1 MRTLINCGW
10 IVSMDERVGTLQD
23 GQILVEDDRIAAVA
37 RALNA
42 HADSTVDAR
51 QMIAMPGLV
60 NAHLHTFQSALRGR
74 GSEWTAP
81 QYFRHQAGDMS
92 TRYTPED
99 NYLGNLMGALN
110 QIDHGV
116 TTVLDF
122 CHNLKSREQA
132 ERSLD
137 GLEESGI
144 RAVFA
149 MARGM
154 DAPQRPDTPVAAGR
168 RPLQEEAMAL
178 RKGRLAS
185 SDRLVTLALAMSG
198 PHWATYEMCVE
209 HARLAKEL
217 GVLLCPHATKKSADA
232 RVPDGYDRLAAEGL
246 LGSDHNLVHCQLLT
260 DAELKRILDTGAS
273 ITSTCMNELH
283 DYPEFPASGRVH
295 RLGYM
300 PSIGV
305 DVEVQV
311 PADMWRETQTAL
323 RAARQEEMMELA
335 KLGKKVER
343 MPVLA
348 RDALAWAT
356 VGGARALMLD
366 REIGS
371 LTPGKKAD
379 LILLRAADLNL
390 CPVHDPVY
398 TIEQAHAGNV
408 DTVMIDGVVRKQDGQ
423 MRLDSAW
430 LLRKQEALASSAQRL
445 LADAGLALAAPGG

>member
-1 MRTLINCGW
+1 
-10 IVSMDERVGTLQD
+10 
-23 GQILVEDDRIAAVA
+23 
-37 RALNA
+37 
-42 HADSTVDAR
+42 
-51 QMIAMPGLV
+51 V
-60 NAHLHTFQSALRGR
+60 NAHLHTFQSALRGL
-74 GSEWTAP
+74 GSDWTAP
-81 QYFRHQAGDMS
+81 EYFRHQAGDIS

-132 ERSLD
+132 ERSID

-154 DAPQRPDTPVAAGR
+154 DKPMTPNAPQAAGR
-168 RPLQEEAMAL
+168 RPLGEEASAL

-209 HARLAKEL
+209 HAKLARDL
-217 GVLLCPHATKKSADA
+217 DVLLCSHATKKSADA
-232 RVPDGYDRLAAEGL
+232 RVPDGYDRLAADGL
-246 LGSDHNLVHCQLLT
+246 LGPDHNLVHCQLLS
-260 DAELKRILDTGAS
+260 DDELKRILDTGAS

-283 DYPEFPASGRVH
+283 DYPEFPAAGRVH
-295 RLGYM
+295 ALGFL

-323 RAARQEEMMELA
+323 RAARQEAMMNLA
-335 KLGKKVER
+335 REGKKAER
-343 MPVLA
+343 TPVRA

-356 VGGARALMLD
+356 VGGARALML
-366 REIGS
+366 EKQIGS

-379 LILLRAADLNL
+379 LILLRAHDLNL
-390 CPVHDPVY
+390 YPVHDPVFA
-398 TIEQAHAGNV
+398 IEQAHAGNV
-408 DTVMIDGVVRKQDGQ
+408 DTVMIDGRVLKRAG
-423 MRLDSAW
+423 RLLFDQG
-430 LLRKQEALASSAQRL
+430 LRRKQEALAESAARL
-445 LADAGLALAAPGG
+445 LREAGYAR

>member
-1 MRTLINCGW
+1 MKTLIRCGW
-10 IVSMDERVGTLQD
+10 IVTMDEKLGSLREAE
-23 GQILVEDDRIAAVA
+23 ILVEDDRIAAVGKNLGA
-37 RALNA
+37 KSDAEI
-42 HADSTVDAR
+42 DAR
-51 QMIAMPGLV
+51 GMIALPGLV
-60 NAHLHTFQSALRGR
+60 NAHLHTFQSALRGL
-74 GSEWTAP
+74 GSDWTAP
-81 QYFRHQAGDMS
+81 EYFRHQAGDIS

-122 CHNLKSREQA
+122 CHNVKSREQA
-132 ERSLD
+132 ERSID

-154 DAPQRPDTPVAAGR
+154 DKPMTPNAPQAAGR
-168 RPLQEEAMAL
+168 RPLGEEASAL
-178 RKGRLAS
+178 RKGRLAG

-217 GVLLCPHATKKSADA
+217 GILLCSHATKKSADA
-232 RVPDGYDRLAAEGL
+232 RVPDGYDRLAADGL
-246 LGSDHNLVHCQLLT
+246 LGPDHNLVHCQLLT
-260 DAELKRILDTGAS
+260 DDELKRILDTGAS

-283 DYPEFPASGRVH
+283 DYPEFPAAGRVH
-295 RLGYM
+295 ALGFL

-323 RAARQEEMMELA
+323 RAARQEAMMKLA
-335 KLGKKVER
+335 SKGKKAER
-343 MPVLA
+343 TPVRA

-356 VGGARALMLD
+356 LGGARALML
-366 REIGS
+366 EKQIGS

-379 LILLRAADLNL
+379 LILLRATDLNL
-390 CPVHDPVY
+390 YPVHDPVY
-398 TIEQAHAGNV
+398 AIEQAHAGNV
-408 DTVMIDGVVRKQDGQ
+408 DTVMIDGRILKRAG
-423 MRLDSAW
+423 RLLFDQG
-430 LLRKQEALASSAQRL
+430 LRRKQEALAESAARL
-445 LADAGLALAAPGG
+445 LREAQYPPGG

>member
-1 MRTLINCGW
+1 MRTLIKAGW
-10 IVSMDERVGTLQD
+10 IVSMDQGVGTLRD
-23 GQILVEDDRIAAVA
+23 GEILVEDDRVAAIGRNLAARVDAEIDA
-37 RALNA
+37 RA
-42 HADSTVDAR
+42 
-51 QMIAMPGLV
+51 MIALPGLV
-60 NAHLHTFQSALRGR
+60 NAHLHTFQAALRGL

-81 QYFRHQAGDMS
+81 QYFRHQAGDLS

-99 NYLGNLMGALN
+99 NYIGNLMGALN

-116 TTVLDF
+116 TTLLDF
-122 CHNLKSREQA
+122 CHNLKSHEQA

-137 GLEESGI
+137 GLRDAGI

-154 DAPQRPDTPVAAGR
+154 DKPMTPDTPLAAGR
-168 RPLQEEAMAL
+168 LPLTEEARAL

-185 SDRLVTLALAMSG
+185 DGGLVTLALAMSG
-198 PHWATYEMCVE
+198 PHWSTYEVCVE
-209 HARLAKEL
+209 HARLAREL
-217 GVLLCPHATKKSADA
+217 GILLCSHATKRSDQA

-246 LGSDHNLVHCQLLT
+246 LGPDHNLVHCQLLT
-260 DAELKRILDTGAS
+260 NDELQRILDTGAS

-295 RLGYM
+295 ALGFL

-323 RAARQEEMMELA
+323 RAARQEAMMGFAA
-335 KLGKKVER
+335 KGKKAER

-356 VGGARALMLD
+356 LGGARALMLED
-366 REIGS
+366 RIGS
-371 LTPGKKAD
+371 LAPGKKAD
-379 LILLRAADLNL
+379 LILLRASDLNL
-390 CPVHDPVY
+390 YPVHDPVY
-398 TIEQAHAGNV
+398 AVEQAHAGNV
-408 DTVMIDGVVRKQDGQ
+408 DTVMIAGVLRKQHGR
-423 MRLDSAW
+423 MLLDRAW
-430 LLRKQEALASSAQRL
+430 LGRKQEALAESAQRL
-445 LADAGLALAAPGG
+445 LRAAGRFAAT